1 MHISN
6 RENLE
11 SKRALLRVVRITK
24 NKLWKHERLT
34 LFSGD
39 CPAA

>member
-11 SKRALLRVVRITK
+11 SKRAFLRVYALQKQALET
-24 NKLWKHERLT
+24 
-34 LFSGD
+34 
-39 CPAA
+39 